1 MEYLILIV
9 TLAGIVFGADWL
21 VAGAVSIARRF
32 RVSDFVIG
40 AAIVG
45 IGTSMPELVVS
56 FFGAIKGNADVA
68 IGNVVGSN
76 IFNVLGILGVTALFF
91 PIAIDKQNMTFE
103 IPLCIA
109 VSVLVTLLAFNFFD
123 GTPAVL
129 GRLDGLV
136 LILLFAGFMWY
147 SFARDKKE
155 KGERALHEARSE
167 EAIRREG
174 ERAPHDAGVIGD
186 PAEAIRQEEKTPL
199 WWAIA
204 KVIGGLAVLIVSCDL
219 FVENA
224 VAVARS
230 FGVNDAFI
238 SLTLIACGTSLP
250 ELAASVVAAF
260 KKNTQLALGNIVGS
274 NIFNILLILGLSS
287 QVMPLTSA
295 GITWVDYVVM
305 IAAATVPL
313 LFGFKGKI
321 GRVGGLL
328 MVASFV
334 LYTWYLLM
342 GQG

>member
-123 GTPAVL
+123 GSPAVL

-155 KGERALHEARSE
+155 KGERAPHEARGD

-186 PAEAIRQEEKTPL
+186 PTKAIRLLGDKARISISAKQGDISALKQLLLDYAREQYDLRNAVTISSTRHYEALLKAQA
-199 WWAIA
+199 AIQR
-204 KVIGGLAVLIVSCDL
+204 VTDGLAMQLSGEFLSMDL
-219 FVENA
+219 Q
-224 VAVARS
+224 
-230 FGVNDAFI
+230 D
-238 SLTLIACGTSLP
+238 C
-250 ELAASVVAAF
+250 LAA
-260 KKNTQLALGNIVGS
+260 LGEITGQITSQEVLN
-274 NIFNILLILGLSS
+274 NIFSKFCI
-287 QVMPLTSA
+287 
-295 GITWVDYVVM
+295 
-305 IAAATVPL
+305 
-313 LFGFKGKI
+313 GK
-321 GRVGGLL
+321 
-328 MVASFV
+328 
-334 LYTWYLLM
+334 
-342 GQG
+342 

>member
-103 IPLCIA
+103 IPFCIG
-109 VSVLVTLLAFNFFD
+109 VSVILTLLALNFFN
-123 GTPAVL
+123 GTPATI
-129 GRLDGLV
+129 GRVDGI
-136 LILLFAGFMWY
+136 ILLLLFVGYIWY
-147 SFARDKKE
+147 SFARDKQNTTDEASVETKE
-155 KGERALHEARSE
+155 PILALWVALLK
-167 EAIRREG
+167 I
-174 ERAPHDAGVIGD
+174 V
-186 PAEAIRQEEKTPL
+186 
-199 WWAIA
+199 
-204 KVIGGLAVLIVSCDL
+204 GGLALLITSCDF
-219 FVENA
+219 FVDNA
-224 VAVARS
+224 IVIAKS
-230 FGVNDAFI
+230 WGVSDAII

-250 ELAASVVAAF
+250 ELAASVAAAC

-287 QVMPLTSA
+287 QVMPLVSA
-295 GITWVDYVVM
+295 DITMVDYAVM
-305 IAAATVPL
+305 IAAAAFPL

-321 GRVGGLL
+321 GRVGGAVMLL
-328 MVASFV
+328 CFV
-334 LYTWYLLM
+334 LYTWYLIA
-342 GQG
+342 G

>member
-1 MEYLILIV
+1 MEYFILIV
-9 TLAGIVFGADWL
+9 TIAGIVFGADWL

-91 PIAIDKQNMTFE
+91 PIVIDRQNMTFE

-123 GTPAVL
+123 GSPAVL
-129 GRLDGLV
+129 GRLDGGV

-155 KGERALHEARSE
+155 QGVGQESNE
-167 EAIRREG
+167 EIE
-174 ERAPHDAGVIGD
+174 
-186 PAEAIRQEEKTPL
+186 QEDRTPL

-219 FVENA
+219 FVDNA

-274 NIFNILLILGLSS
+274 NIFNILLILGVSS
-287 QVMPLTSA
+287 QVMPLTSV

-321 GRVGGLL
+321 SRVGGLL

-342 GQG
+342 GQ

>member
-123 GTPAVL
+123 GSPAVL
-129 GRLDGLV
+129 GRLDGWV

-147 SFARDKKE
+147 SFVRDKKE
-155 KGERALHEARSE
+155 QGVGQESNE
-167 EAIRREG
+167 EIE
-174 ERAPHDAGVIGD
+174 
-186 PAEAIRQEEKTPL
+186 QEDRTPL

-219 FVENA
+219 FVDNA

-250 ELAASVVAAF
+250 ELAASVVAVF

-274 NIFNILLILGLSS
+274 NIFNILLILGVSS
-287 QVMPLTSA
+287 QVMPLTSV

-342 GQG
+342 GQ